1 MRVGQIMGKMRIHQ
15 LINALK
21 PLLLVAPLALVACA
35 RTIATDEIEQ
45 SIQSDVEKQGGVS
58 VAEMVC
64 PPKLRPE
71 IGQTFECT
79 GELESGS
86 RFYVVVKQLDDK
98 GTVNWDIPHS
108 RGLLNVSKLETY
120 FQETVTQNVGVKP
133 QITCGSVYR
142 PNKPGDSFECRVVN
156 PTPKP
161 TATKSGTPKQAAA
174 TTQSNPPGKNSK
186 NNKSKPK
193 PFIESILVKVDSDGN
208 VNWQPVEQAPVAA
221 TTAKAP
227 ATKTAQAAST
237 ADAPATVPEAKKSP
251 APPAKSSAED
261 FLNQPGA
268 FDDF

>member
-1 MRVGQIMGKMRIHQ
+1 MSVGQMARTARIGH
-15 LINALK
+15 LSALK
-21 PLLLVAPLALVACA
+21 PLLWVAPLGLVACA
-35 RTIATDEIEQ
+35 TTIATDEIEQ
-45 SIQSDVEKQGGVS
+45 SIQSDVEKQGGIS
-58 VAEMVC
+58 VVTIAC
-64 PPKLRPE
+64 PPQVKPE

-108 RGLLNVSKLETY
+108 RGILNVSKLETY
-120 FQETVTQNVGVKP
+120 FQETVSKGVGTKP
-133 QITCGSVYR
+133 KVTCGSVYR
-142 PNKPGDSFECRVVN
+142 PNKPGDSFECRVAN

-161 TATKSGTPKQAAA
+161 TTAAKPVATKPAAIA
-174 TTQSNPPGKNSK
+174 AKNQPAKNSK
-186 NNKSKPK
+186 NNQSKPK
-193 PFIESILVKVDSDGN
+193 ALIESILVRVDSDGN
-208 VNWQPVEQAPVAA
+208 VNWQPVEQVPIAA
-221 TTAKAP
+221 TTAKAQ

-237 ADAPATVPEAKKSP
+237 TNTLATPAAKKSP